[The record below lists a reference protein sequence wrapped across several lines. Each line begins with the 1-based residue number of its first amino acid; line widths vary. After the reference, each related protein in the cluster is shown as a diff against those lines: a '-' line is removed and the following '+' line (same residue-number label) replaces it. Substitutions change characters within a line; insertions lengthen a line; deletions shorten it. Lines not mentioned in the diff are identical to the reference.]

1 MKLGQRLRFIRRENQ
16 LTLKELSERSGLSVP
31 YLSDMERG
39 VVNPSV
45 DTLRKVAA
53 AYNISV
59 KDLISGV
66 EGLGEPSNTDYPE
79 GFQSFLKEY
88 ETQYEIDDDWKAS
101 LLKVNFRG
109 RQPTSSTEWLE
120 LYLYLRRILSP
131 KEGNNNG

>member
-16 LTLKELSERSGLSVP
+16 LTLKKLSQRSGLSVP
-31 YLSDMERG
+31 YLSDIERG

-59 KDLISGV
+59 KYLISGV
-66 EGLGEPSNTDYPE
+66 EGLGESSNTDYPE

-88 ETQYEIDDDWKAS
+88 ETQYEIDDDWKES

-109 RQPTSSTEWLE
+109 RQPTTPTEWLE

-131 KEGNNNG
+131 KENGR

>member
-16 LTLKELSERSGLSVP
+16 LTLKKLSQLSELSIP
-31 YLSDMERG
+31 YLSDIERG

-45 DTLRKVAA
+45 DTLRKVAE

-59 KDLISGV
+59 KDLISSV
-66 EGLGEPSNTDYPE
+66 EGLGESSKTDYPE
-79 GFQSFLKEY
+79 GFQSFLEEY
-88 ETQYEIDDDWKAS
+88 ETQYKIDDDWKES

-131 KEGNNNG
+131 KEKPR

>member
-1 MKLGQRLRFIRRENQ
+1 MQLGQRLRLIRKENQ
-16 LTLKELSERSGLSVP
+16 LTLKELSQLSGLSVP

-45 DTLRKVAA
+45 DTLQKVAT

-59 KDLISGV
+59 KDMISGV
-66 EGLGEPSNTDYPE
+66 KGLGESSNTDYPE
-79 GFQSFLKEY
+79 GFQSFLKAY
-88 ETQYEIDDDWKAS
+88 ETQYEINDDWKES

-109 RQPTSSTEWLE
+109 RQPTSATEWLE

-131 KEGNNNG
+131 KEKRR

>member
-1 MKLGQRLRFIRRENQ
+1 MQLGQRLRFIRRENQ
-16 LTLKELSERSGLSVP
+16 LTLKELSQRSELSIP
-31 YLSDMERG
+31 YLSDIERG

-45 DTLRKVAA
+45 DTLRKVAE

-66 EGLGEPSNTDYPE
+66 EGLGESSNTNYPE
-79 GFQSFLKEY
+79 GFQEFLEQY
-88 ETQYEIDDDWKAS
+88 ETLYKIDGDWKES

-109 RQPTSSTEWLE
+109 RQPTSPTEWLE

-131 KEGNNNG
+131 KEKRR

>member
-1 MKLGQRLRFIRRENQ
+1 MKLGQRLRLIRKENQ
-16 LTLKELSERSGLSVP
+16 LTLKKLSQLSGLSVP
-31 YLSDMERG
+31 YLSDMERS

-45 DTLRKVAA
+45 DTLQKVAE

-66 EGLGEPSNTDYPE
+66 KGLGESSSTDYPE
-79 GFQSFLKEY
+79 GFQSFLKKY
-88 ETQYEIDDDWKAS
+88 ETQYEINDDWKES

-109 RQPTSSTEWLE
+109 RQPTSPTEWLE

-131 KEGNNNG
+131 KEGNK

>member
-1 MKLGQRLRFIRRENQ
+1 MKLSQRLRFIRRENQ
-16 LTLKELSERSGLSVP
+16 LTLKELSQRSKLSIP
-31 YLSDMERG
+31 YLSDMERD

-45 DTLRKVAA
+45 DTLRKVAK

-66 EGLGEPSNTDYPE
+66 EGLGESSNTNYPE
-79 GFQSFLKEY
+79 GFQEFLE
-88 ETQYEIDDDWKAS
+88 QYENRYQINDDWKES

-120 LYLYLRRILSP
+120 LYLYLSVFFLL
-131 KEGNNNG
+131 KEVISNE